1 MDLHDPETYARV
13 YDDHS
18 RGVYR
23 AAFRILGNFTLK
35 VEPWG
40 EQNDP

>member
-1 MDLHDPETYARV
+1 LHREAE
-13 YDDHS
+13 
-18 RGVYR
+18 GIGF